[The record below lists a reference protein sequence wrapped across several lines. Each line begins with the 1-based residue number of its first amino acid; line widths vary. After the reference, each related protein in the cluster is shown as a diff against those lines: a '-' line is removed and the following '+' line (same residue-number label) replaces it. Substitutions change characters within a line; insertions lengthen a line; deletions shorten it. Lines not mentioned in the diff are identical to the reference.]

1 MTDSNL
7 NNNQASQPISG
18 FQTDTNFLQP
28 INNDIYKQTESFL
41 DWDIDVDL
49 ENSINNFYTE
59 GDEGTFKDEKGDPY
73 KQAAGLGLEVGTGV
87 LTDKLTLGLLAG
99 GPVGVGAYGVINF
112 GSGFGTNIAAQKTR
126 GEDKINYGEA
136 ISAGLI
142 QMIPFGSTA
151 KGAKGLRRAALQ
163 GASTAVADRQ
173 IQKLINEQE
182 LLSPTEFTT
191 SATLGAGFGLTFKGA
206 IDALEGISKKF
217 TGKTAQEINNTIT
230 TQEKKQVDE
239 IIKQASESKKFVNE
253 SNFGK

>member
-41 DWDIDVDL
+41 DWDIDVNL

-73 KQAAGLGLEVGTGV
+73 KQAAGLGLEVGGGII
-87 LTDKLTLGLLAG
+87 TDKLTLPLLAG
-99 GPVGVGAYGVINF
+99 GPFGIGAYGVINF

-151 KGAKGLRRAALQ
+151 KGAKGVSSLDAYANLRRLAQFPRLP
-163 GASTAVADRQ
+163 T
-173 IQKLINEQE
+173 
-182 LLSPTEFTT
+182 LL
-191 SATLGAGFGLTFKGA
+191 KY
-206 IDALEGISKKF
+206 SKSF
-217 TGKTAQEINNTIT
+217 LP
-230 TQEKKQVDE
+230 
-239 IIKQASESKKFVNE
+239 IKNM
-253 SNFGK
+253 

>member
-73 KQAAGLGLEVGTGV
+73 KQAAGLGLEVGGGI
-87 LTDKLTLGLLAG
+87 LTDKLTLPLLAG

-151 KGAKGLRRAALQ
+151 KGVKGLKGAALQ

-182 LLSPTEFTT
+182 ILSPTEFTT
-191 SATLGAGFGLTFKGA
+191 SAIPLIKRIISLA
-206 IDALEGISKKF
+206 IK
-217 TGKTAQEINNTIT
+217 
-230 TQEKKQVDE
+230 
-239 IIKQASESKKFVNE
+239 
-253 SNFGK
+253 